1 MIKFPGTFLFLSAV
15 VCSARI
21 ITFTAT
27 SSQSEAE
34 ADKQALAGIALQIR
48 ANVSSQ
54 HQTIKS
60 EIKSSD
66 TASELQTN
74 YSESISVSSDMT
86 LKNVELKHEKS
97 EQGFWKT
104 TARLD
109 TEKATADIRQELF
122 QIQQKAKALDSLESE
137 SLKQNYL
144 VKAIHTFNDLTSLKH
159 SHQRL
164 CKELAVFDIPGKEF
178 QFPANLSQ
186 RESQITEAV
195 SHLKL
200 ILLENSPAKPNDETW
215 GPISFSVQGETP
227 LKGIEVVAVQ
237 KQKKLDSQQS
247 DSTGTVRFFLEK
259 MDKSR
264 GSHSVLFRIQLP
276 PFNNKISVPEISLTY
291 ESEPKTCL
299 YDFQCQGE
307 TLACSEMEKILFRAG
322 FESGGKNPLK
332 IQMISSEKKVF
343 DRASKK
349 IFSQSVSVEIRGKNI
364 HYSKTAKGSGSS
376 ETSAFANAIR
386 KISPSEIQ
394 KALEPL
400 CSEK

>member
-1 MIKFPGTFLFLSAV
+1 MIKFWGTFLCLSAV

-27 SSQSEAE
+27 STQSEAE
-34 ADKQALAGIALQIR
+34 ADKQALAGIAIQIR

-54 HQTIKS
+54 HQTVKS
-60 EIKSSD
+60 ETKSSES
-66 TASELQTN
+66 AAKLQTD

-86 LKNVELKHEKS
+86 LKSVELKHEKS
-97 EQGFWKT
+97 EQGVWKT

-109 TEKATADIRQELF
+109 TEKATADIRQKLF
-122 QIQQKAKALDSLESE
+122 QIQQKAKTLDSIESE
-137 SLKQNYL
+137 SLKQNQL
-144 VKAIHTFNDLTSLKH
+144 AKAIRTFNELTSLQH

-164 CKELAVFDIPGKEF
+164 CEDLAVFDIPGKDF
-178 QFPANLSQ
+178 QFSADLSR

-200 ILLENSPAKPNDETW
+200 ILLENPPAQSSDGSW
-215 GPISFSVQGETP
+215 GPIRFSVQGKTP
-227 LKGIEVVAVQ
+227 LEGIEVSAVQ
-237 KQKKLDSQQS
+237 NQKKLTVQQS
-247 DSTGTVRFFLEK
+247 DSSGTVQFFLN
-259 MDKSR
+259 DLDNSR
-264 GSHSVLFRIQLP
+264 GTHSVFFRIQLP
-276 PFNNKISVPEISLTY
+276 PFNGKISTPEISLSY
-291 ESEPKTCL
+291 NSEPKTCL

-307 TLACSEMEKILFRAG
+307 TFACTEIEKILFQAG
-322 FESGGKNPLK
+322 FESGGKNPLEIK
-332 IQMISSEKKVF
+332 MTPSEKKVF

-364 HYSKTAKGSGSS
+364 HYSKTTKGTGSS
-376 ETSAFANAIR
+376 EATAFANAIR

-394 KALEPL
+394 TALEPL